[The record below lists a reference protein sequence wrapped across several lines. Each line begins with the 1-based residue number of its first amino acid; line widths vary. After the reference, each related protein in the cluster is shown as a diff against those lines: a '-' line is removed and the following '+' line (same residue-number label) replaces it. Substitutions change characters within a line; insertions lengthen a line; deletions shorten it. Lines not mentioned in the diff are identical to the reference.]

1 MRVLAAAGLLLA
13 VAAAG
18 AYWFARTPPGPP
30 GDPARREVAVAAAAD
45 LKFALPDVV
54 AAFGRQRPDVAVKVT
69 YGSSGNFFTQL
80 SNQAPFDLFLSADI
94 DYPRK
99 LIEQGRAVPGS
110 EFVYAVGHLVVWVP
124 NGSPLDLDA
133 LGLRAVL
140 DPAVR
145 KVAIANPRHAPY
157 GRAANAALRHSGV
170 YEQVK
175 DRLVLGDNIAQ
186 TAQFV
191 ESGAADVGVI
201 ALSLALAPAMR
212 DKGRYWSVPLDA
224 YPRLEQG
231 GVILTWAK
239 DQDATQALRAF
250 IMGEGGRAILPKY
263 GFILPGE

>member
-18 AYWFARTPPGPP
+18 AYWFARTRPGPP
-30 GDPARREVAVAAAAD
+30 DAPARREVAVAAAAD

-54 AAFGRQRPDVAVKVT
+54 AAFERQRPDVAVKVT

-140 DPAVR
+140 D
-145 KVAIANPRHAPY
+145 
-157 GRAANAALRHSGV
+157 
-170 YEQVK
+170 
-175 DRLVLGDNIAQ
+175 
-186 TAQFV
+186 
-191 ESGAADVGVI
+191 
-201 ALSLALAPAMR
+201 
-212 DKGRYWSVPLDA
+212 
-224 YPRLEQG
+224 
-231 GVILTWAK
+231 
-239 DQDATQALRAF
+239 
-250 IMGEGGRAILPKY
+250 
-263 GFILPGE
+263 